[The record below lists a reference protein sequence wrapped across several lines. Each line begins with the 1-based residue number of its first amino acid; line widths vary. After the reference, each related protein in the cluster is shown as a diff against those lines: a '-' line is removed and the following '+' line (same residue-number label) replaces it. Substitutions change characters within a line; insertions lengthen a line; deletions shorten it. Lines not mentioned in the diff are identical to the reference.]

1 MITKSDLMATLGTL
15 AAVAKEADCTKQAV
29 AQWSERI
36 PLRCAVCIAR
46 KGRWTLHELRP
57 GEIERHLR
65 AGHVRDE
72 HGRDDRFHE
81 CFLPGGGPGHAVP

>member
-15 AAVAKEADCTKQAV
+15 AAVAKEADCSTQAV

-36 PLRCAVCIAR
+36 PLRSAVCIAR

-57 GEIERHLR
+57 
-65 AGHVRDE
+65 
-72 HGRDDRFHE
+72 DRFGPAPAP
-81 CFLPGGGPGHAVP
+81 PGEQTTCH